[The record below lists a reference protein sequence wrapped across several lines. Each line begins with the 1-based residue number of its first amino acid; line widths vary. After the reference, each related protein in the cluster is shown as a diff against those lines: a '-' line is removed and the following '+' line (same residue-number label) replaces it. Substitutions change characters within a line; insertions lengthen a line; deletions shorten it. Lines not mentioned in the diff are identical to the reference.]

1 MRMDRLGRTRPRQGH
16 LCSGPRGVEELQMTE
31 PRSHSAVVV
40 AVPARLAS
48 SRLPGKVMADIAGR
62 PMLRHVMERCS
73 KARGVAALLVCSDST
88 EVLTA
93 VRHWGFEA
101 LPTSRGICSG
111 SERLA
116 SVVEELV
123 AAGGAAPDHT
133 LVINVQADQPLLD
146 PMILE
151 NMIGLAADTNSSEVW
166 VPVITPVY
174 PLGPEKIHDPNVVK
188 VLRSSDGR
196 AITFSRSAL
205 PHVRDMNP
213 DQWHHCATY
222 WGHVGIYGYRADVLA
237 GWSELPPSTMGQLE
251 KLEQL
256 QLIEAGI
263 PVATF
268 SVEKDCLSVDT
279 LAQLE
284 QARAVMGPSP

>member
-1 MRMDRLGRTRPRQGH
+1 M
-16 LCSGPRGVEELQMTE
+16 
-31 PRSHSAVVV
+31 
-40 AVPARLAS
+40 
-48 SRLPGKVMADIAGR
+48 
-62 PMLRHVMERCS
+62 
-73 KARGVAALLVCSDST
+73 
-88 EVLTA
+88 
-93 VRHWGFEA
+93 
-101 LPTSRGICSG
+101 
-111 SERLA
+111 
-116 SVVEELV
+116 
-123 AAGGAAPDHT
+123 
-133 LVINVQADQPLLD
+133 INVQADQPLLD
-146 PMILE
+146 PTILE
-151 NMIGLAADTNSSEVW
+151 KMIALAADENSTEVW

-174 PLGPEKIHDPNVVK
+174 SLGPEKIHDPNVVK

-205 PHVRDMNP
+205 PHVRDLNP
-213 DQWHHCATY
+213 DQWHRCTTY

-237 GWSELPPSTMGQLE
+237 GWSELPPSTMGELE
-251 KLEQL
+251 MLEQL